1 MSKGIEGSNPSLTA
15 SFLVKSRSEFD
26 SASSVVTSGTFR
38 PALAHQVS
46 MFRLIPAFLCCDRPF
61 EVK

>member
-1 MSKGIEGSNPSLTA
+1 
-15 SFLVKSRSEFD
+15 LVKSRSEFE
-26 SASSVVTSGTFR
+26 SASIVVNSGPFR

-46 MFRLIPAFLCCDRPF
+46 LFRIIPAFLCCDRPF